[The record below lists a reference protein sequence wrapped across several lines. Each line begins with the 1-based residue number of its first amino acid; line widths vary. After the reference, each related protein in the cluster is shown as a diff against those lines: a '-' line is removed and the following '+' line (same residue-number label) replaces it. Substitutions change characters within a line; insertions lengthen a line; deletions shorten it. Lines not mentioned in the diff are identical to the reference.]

1 MILAEGRQLVAPTKR
16 VAAPMFELTAVSKR
30 YPGTVAVSDLSLRIE
45 PGEIVALVGPSGAG
59 KTSLLNLLAAVILPD
74 QGEVRIAGQL
84 SPQLRAGPDLSRLV
98 GIMHQQFD
106 LVGPLPVVHNVLA
119 GKLGQWGLFYSV
131 FSLLFP
137 RDLDRVKEALARV
150 GIANK
155 LYERTSNLSGGEQQ
169 RVALARLLL
178 QQPRAILADEPVASL
193 DPARSADLIA
203 MLTGI
208 ARDGD
213 HTLVASLHTV
223 ELALNHFTRIVALRG
238 GRIYFDRPAKE
249 VGAQDLAQLYAL
261 GKGE

>member
-1 MILAEGRQLVAPTKR
+1 MMVAQEHLQAGPASPIVT
-16 VAAPMFELTAVSKR
+16 PMFELKVVKKR
-30 YPGTVAVSDLSLRIE
+30 YSGTVALNELSLRIE

-59 KTSLLNLLAAVILPD
+59 KTSLLNLMAAVILPD

-84 SPQLRAGPDLSRLV
+84 SPQLRAGQDLSRLV

-106 LVGPLPVVHNVLA
+106 LVAPLPVVHNVLA
-119 GKLGQWGLFYSV
+119 GKLGEWGLFYSIL
-131 FSLLFP
+131 SLIFP
-137 RDLDRVKEALARV
+137 RRLDRVKEALARV
-150 GIANK
+150 GIADK
-155 LYERTSNLSGGEQQ
+155 LFERTSNLSGGEQQ

-178 QQPRAILADEPVASL
+178 QEPRAILADEPVASL

-208 ARDGD
+208 ARDGG

-223 ELALNHFTRIVALRG
+223 ELALNNFSRIVALRD
-238 GRIYFDRPAKE
+238 GRIYFDRPAQE
-249 VGAQDLAQLYAL
+249 VSTQDLAQLYAL